1 MLIFWIKIKILKLK
15 RYWWVKISIAAAI
28 PMQSLKSCLFLEE
41 TDYGKKEKMFQNKQ
55 FIEKNAKE
63 LIFTAIIR
71 KEEELQ
77 WALCS

>member
-1 MLIFWIKIKILKLK
+1 
-15 RYWWVKISIAAAI
+15 
-28 PMQSLKSCLFLEE
+28 MQSLKSCLFLEE
-41 TDYGKKEKMFQNKQ
+41 TDYGLKEKMFQNKQ
-55 FIEKNAKE
+55 FIINNAKE